1 VSLTMPNA
9 LFVGIS
15 TIDVVYRVD
24 EFPAANTKVAA
35 YSQNLYA
42 GGPATNAAI
51 AFRHLGGSI
60 TLISAIGRHILASA
74 INSELERYG
83 IAHLDLSPAF
93 EGVPPIAS
101 ITVNPAGE
109 RNVVSARRARIAP
122 PPAKVDESLL
132 AQASI
137 VLVDGHPMQ
146 ACQVWAQAAHAQEIP
161 VVLDGGSWK
170 EGTRE
175 LLANIDYAIC
185 SADFRPPGCF
195 TEDDVLRYLEDC
207 GVTSI
212 AITHGDKAIRF
223 VSNATAGMLP
233 VPQVQAM
240 DTMGAG
246 DIFHGAFCYYAA
258 SGLNFERS
266 LSAAAKVATDSCR
279 FNGTREWMQHGTLT
293 QTARGNSAWPA
304 G

>member
-1 VSLTMPNA
+1 VPNGI
-9 LFVGIS
+9 FVGIS

-24 EFPAANTKVAA
+24 EFPAANTKIAA
-35 YSQNLYA
+35 YSQYLYA

-51 AFRHLGGSI
+51 AFRHLGGGA
-60 TLISAIGRHILASA
+60 TLISAIGRHVLASA
-74 INSELERYG
+74 ITAELERYG

-122 PPAKVDESLL
+122 PPAVVDESLL
-132 AQASI
+132 AQTSI

-146 ACQVWAQAAHAQEIP
+146 ACQVWAQAARARGIP

-175 LLANIDYAIC
+175 LLANIDTAIC
-185 SADFRPPGCF
+185 SADFRPPSCF
-195 TEDDVLRYLEDC
+195 SEEDVLEYLKDC
-207 GVTSI
+207 GVAHI
-212 AITHGDKAIRF
+212 AITHGDKAVRF
-223 VSNATAGMLP
+223 VSDATAGMLP

-258 SGLNFERS
+258 SGLSFERS
-266 LSAAAKVATDSCR
+266 LSEAAKVATDSCR
-279 FNGTREWMQHGTLT
+279 FHGTREWMQNGILK
-293 QTARGNSAWPA
+293 QTARGNSASPA
-304 G
+304 R